1 MKYTSQPL
9 HLNSPT
15 YPKPCQKQVISKGT
29 EQIRGGYSPDKT
41 ENPQPPSM
49 SHLKPGR
56 PRHSPT
62 GPSKNQN
69 KPKVGVTVAL
79 ATGYLLITDIG
90 GGNAAPLK
98 ELRNRSEAFVLVCR
112 KLLTKKKK
120 NRPPLRLQ
128 ECLSQLLVDSGFVHC
143 LPMAIHPQALLLP
156 ASVNILEMPT

>member
-1 MKYTSQPL
+1 
-9 HLNSPT
+9 
-15 YPKPCQKQVISKGT
+15 
-29 EQIRGGYSPDKT
+29 
-41 ENPQPPSM
+41 M

-120 NRPPLRLQ
+120 KTGP
-128 ECLSQLLVDSGFVHC
+128 H
-143 LPMAIHPQALLLP
+143 
-156 ASVNILEMPT
+156 